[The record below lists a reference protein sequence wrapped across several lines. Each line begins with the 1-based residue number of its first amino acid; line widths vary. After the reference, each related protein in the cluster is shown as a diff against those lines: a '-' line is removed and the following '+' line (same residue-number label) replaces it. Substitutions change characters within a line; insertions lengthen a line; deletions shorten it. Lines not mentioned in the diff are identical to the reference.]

1 MSTPFTNQLEE
12 IRAAWGRSFD
22 IQHLWVPGAVC
33 AGSLMAVAILGAI
46 ARSLDPFLTPFV
58 WLAGLHAFLWV
69 FLWCVRWASL
79 GEGFVVKKSG
89 ASRVAADDPALVAA
103 SRHLSRSFL
112 LSTLALLALATGG
125 LFHLARSS
133 AWLIVLAPIQWSG
146 AMCLLL
152 LAGAAMAVTVALG
165 VSPPPSRM
173 GFFQMIGWALFSG
186 ASMIRVWTVLL
197 WSALLAW
204 FLRAAFLLVLWTQAD
219 LDGVWRYGFLGP
231 LAGATPPSDLSGLVI
246 ALNISLLLTMLPLF
260 GHLVLLCARLRETA
274 KAQY

>member
-12 IRAAWGRSFD
+12 IREAWGRSFD
-22 IQHLWVPGAVC
+22 IQRLWVPGAVC
-33 AGSLMAVAILGAI
+33 TGSLVAVAILGAI
-46 ARSLDPFLTPFV
+46 ARNLDPFLTPFV

-79 GEGFVVKKSG
+79 GEKFIVKKSG
-89 ASRVAADDPALVAA
+89 ASRVIADDPALVAA

-125 LFHLARSS
+125 LFHLARNS

-146 AMCLLL
+146 AMCLLV
-152 LAGAAMAVTVALG
+152 LAGAAVAVTVALG
-165 VSPPPSRM
+165 LSPLPSRR
-173 GFFQMIGWALFSG
+173 GFFPMIGWALFSG

-197 WSALLAW
+197 WGAMLAW

-274 KAQY
+274 NAL